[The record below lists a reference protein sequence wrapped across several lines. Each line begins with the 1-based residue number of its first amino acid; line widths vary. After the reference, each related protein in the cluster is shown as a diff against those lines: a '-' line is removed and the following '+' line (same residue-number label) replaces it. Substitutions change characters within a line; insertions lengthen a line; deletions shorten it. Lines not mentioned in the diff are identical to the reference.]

1 MCVRLDISQL
11 VPARSLG
18 RNVLLARVTTQ
29 PVTTRLRPTSYLE
42 TVSATDRTD
51 SLTVSRHVTLASAD
65 RQLGQQVAD
74 CLARLHTRV

>member
-1 MCVRLDISQL
+1 M
-11 VPARSLG
+11 
-18 RNVLLARVTTQ
+18 LARVTTQ

-65 RQLGQQVAD
+65 RQLGQAD
-74 CLARLHTRV
+74 RGEGHQHREIRQSHQRLQELESLQSLLSFK